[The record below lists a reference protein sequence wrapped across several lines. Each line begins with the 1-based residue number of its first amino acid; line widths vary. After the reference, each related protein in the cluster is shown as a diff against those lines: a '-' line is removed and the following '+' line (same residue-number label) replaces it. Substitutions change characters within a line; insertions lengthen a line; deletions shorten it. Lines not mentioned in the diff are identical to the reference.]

1 MRLNILAMIVIALW
15 NSYFLPTQLLN
26 PWCHS
31 HRLFRWLTSTGNVLM
46 LSEGRPGVD
55 NVFSLR
61 DGRANL
67 SVSQWLGHKE
77 SLPQVY

>member
-1 MRLNILAMIVIALW
+1 
-15 NSYFLPTQLLN
+15 
-26 PWCHS
+26 
-31 HRLFRWLTSTGNVLM
+31 M

-67 SVSQWLGHKE
+67 SVSLLAK
-77 SLPQVY
+77 S

>member
-1 MRLNILAMIVIALW
+1 
-15 NSYFLPTQLLN
+15 
-26 PWCHS
+26 
-31 HRLFRWLTSTGNVLM
+31 M